1 MGTKGMKEAEG
12 EVGGGCRKRTSMVRT
27 RPMDSATRSLA
38 GSLALRMK
46 SALVRAR
53 VAKTDWD
60 SRLVAE

>member
-1 MGTKGMKEAEG
+1 
-12 EVGGGCRKRTSMVRT
+12 
-27 RPMDSATRSLA
+27 MDSATRSLA